1 MTSSEHVFKIIF
13 IFRFPMLL
21 HFQIICCIKREQAS
35 ASQLVLFDNSGAVV
49 RLSNWLDTS
58 SSLFVGTSSCCCC
71 CHTLDISDDM
81 WHVSEASATPV
92 FFSAGC
98 RYNSICKCLT
108 NVMERFLKLHS
119 IGLLWADIFP
129 SILVLRF
136 PYCYN
141 SSILLRWGFVPVRIT
156 VLISPDSDR

>member
-35 ASQLVLFDNSGAVV
+35 ASQLVLFDNSGAAV

-81 WHVSEASATPV
+81 
-92 FFSAGC
+92 
-98 RYNSICKCLT
+98 
-108 NVMERFLKLHS
+108 
-119 IGLLWADIFP
+119 
-129 SILVLRF
+129 
-136 PYCYN
+136 
-141 SSILLRWGFVPVRIT
+141 
-156 VLISPDSDR
+156 